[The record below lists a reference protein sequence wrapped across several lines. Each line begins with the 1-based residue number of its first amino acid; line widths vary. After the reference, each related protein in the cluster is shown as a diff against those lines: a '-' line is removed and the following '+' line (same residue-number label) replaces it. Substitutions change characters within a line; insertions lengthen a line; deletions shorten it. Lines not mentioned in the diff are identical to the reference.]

1 MCITIVKPA
10 EVNGSGKWPMTE
22 TNIKTMNTCERNIL
36 RRNIYEPVVEQ
47 KNMENKKKSGIAG
60 AI

>member
-1 MCITIVKPA
+1 VKPA
-10 EVNGSGKWPMTE
+10 EVNGSEKWPMTE

-47 KNMENKKKSGIAG
+47 KNMENKKKSGTAG